1 MYLQKEKLQQINTIA
16 HEGKVVLVATDADGK
31 IWYTIKQDGFEDSYL
46 NTPAEL
52 RTGWEGW
59 QQLELPNEADDQSVI
74 DRETAE
80 FTDATNTSL
89 FVLRSRYKTQT
100 ETAVAPVQLVSASG
114 HIYIFRQSKT
124 NTLLCDRFVLDGMTN
139 KLNRKLEVRFKRSRQ
154 KHEASKNMKKG
165 ASGLT
170 NIDSLDFRDTN
181 NNFFYEPTT
190 ELCTINNL
198 YKGWFSVVL
207 VPTIENDVYRWHI
220 FAYNNQTKKVELT
233 TLRVS
238 DEGLFDVQDYTVFVE
253 SNDSLIPRSIPGII
267 KRTLDLGTLTVVNGL
282 SATKYDVQREQQTD
296 DGMQLLRDSTK
307 VMLAIPTNTG
317 NVAAFSFSI
326 AGDGTLSQIAPSAT
340 EKIWR
345 NTARQVLLPLNTLD
359 NVKIIGTTTPP
370 PQGQITRLEQGEE
383 DAVNIVS
390 STLTNLDATKINQVK
405 ISGTQNY
412 NSFLQGITKI
422 DNNTFEVT
430 PPSPALGS
438 WEVIPEEQTG
448 LVFNGAVTGC
458 EITSTGKL
466 RITALNHGL
475 NTGEAVQVVD
485 TRDYNGTYTVKKI
498 DDKTFSLEDIKWQTG
513 TAVNL
518 KMESQKRRGLV
529 FDGVDDKVQLP
540 AESMPIGNEITVSFW
555 AKGGNSLPKQN
566 SIIYANGA
574 NNERVLNIH
583 FPWSD
588 GVIYFDC
595 GADASGFDRI
605 NKAAQPTDYKGQWA
619 HWAFTKN
626 AKTGEMKVYRNGTLW
641 HSGTGCK
648 RPLPKTVSL
657 DLGGGYDGTVS
668 ELCIWKFARTEAQ
681 IRDTMYLQLTGK
693 EVGLMGYWR
702 LGAVAE
708 EGKERQVLDFSV
720 NNNDGIVY
728 GGAYVS
734 AVSLSRNIPGT
745 TTPAIKYENEELF
758 AVSEGATYTEEFEFK
773 VTPAV
778 NPNNVD
784 GLNGK
789 IFAITYKGKTNRSA
803 VDWVNITP
811 NATEFTDIGNGWY
824 QAKCRFVIPDGVSL
838 VRSFGIGNLKG
849 TWTTLDIR
857 KQTIQLISD
866 VITEARYADT
876 VNLATLADQQANLP
890 TQLQQL
896 DQKDQQEGILLR
908 EKQDIQSKIAL
919 LEANERLSTTEKQN
933 VITAKQN
940 EITQQQTLVQQL
952 QQQEQNLKSIYNSE
966 LNNPLNYYCYILG
979 KGFETT
985 HRLCTAGGLAEG
997 VNVCCMPNW
1006 HGNTK
1011 SNAGLFKFSSL
1022 GNGYYQI
1029 INKEYESTHR
1039 VCVVLPLN
1047 EGMNVGCFPN
1057 WHGNT
1062 NDGSGKFKISALGN
1076 GYYYIIPQAFETSH
1090 RLCVVLPYNEG
1101 MNVGCF
1107 PNWHGNTVGGFQLVR
1122 TNEQTTQNI
1131 SNAQKNYDPVLQ
1143 QLLAAQAKLAQLQE
1157 ELRLLQAS
1165 TVDTSEK
1172 TKLQNRLTQL
1182 ISELTQIQTDLNTL
1196 NNAILSLATTL
1207 KTAQTMPQIAK
1218 DAKDLVTQG
1227 ALLSFV
1233 RPVSGLN
1240 VIETC
1245 EGNVQLSYFDKQGR
1259 MRRTNYDVTAD
1270 SSNTA
1275 FEQWIPDGQPACL
1288 KMTNSNSMVKLNQ
1301 PVYLSSDWS
1310 IEAWFCYPL
1319 AKTAQWNTLIRGQNA
1334 DQHIVVSR
1342 DKKLGIYLT
1351 NDPLKQYFYDSGF
1364 SLETLSVGW
1373 HHLTA
1378 VGDGET
1384 TRFYIDGK
1392 EVGDTKAKALADAQA
1407 NLNLKP
1413 TDAAVKQKL
1422 EDIKQATLK
1431 PIGDVYAIGNNHLC
1445 ANQPPDYGVVKFD
1458 GVNDYIKTTAKF
1470 PTANEITIEY
1480 WFKGTSLQSAVR
1492 QQEGGNYIV
1501 AGWSGL
1507 HIISA
1512 DGGTGA
1518 GIKVGDTATNGS
1530 WHHIAMTWKANTVNG
1545 FVSYLDGVLV
1555 AQRTSANVTLP
1566 TFSTSAPVF
1575 LASIGGTGE
1584 FTNGQ
1589 LAEVRIWN
1597 KARTQ
1602 AEIQAD
1608 MSKRLT
1614 GKEPNLVAYY
1624 PLNKVE
1630 SGKVL
1635 DLVTN
1640 NYGTVFEATNITDQT
1655 LSLTPVMQGEQ
1666 FGKVAEVR
1674 IWGVALSDEEIE
1686 VNSKTL
1692 ISGTESNLLAYYPLN
1707 EATGTDIRDNSGNGK
1722 NGTITNALWWGCALP
1737 IGRLTNTKAT
1747 NMVMKFDGVNDHI
1760 TLPTININYSQGFTA
1775 EVWVRYNS
1783 LKNWSRIFD
1792 FGNGAGADNI
1802 LLANKGTTNTLGFH
1816 VYRGT
1821 GSLGMEVANF
1831 LELGK
1836 WIHIAVTLD
1845 ASGNGKIYKNGQLI
1859 QSGNSQ
1865 LPNNLNRT
1873 INYIGRSNWASDG
1886 YFDGQMAEFRL
1897 WNRARTQQEIFADM
1911 NNTLT
1916 GKESGLA
1923 IYLPLDGM
1931 MTNKVLDLVG
1941 MNHGTVTEATMVE
1954 DSNVPWLVIPSSVVS
1969 AEYSTI
1975 TIEPTTGQK
1984 TAMMRRFF
1992 ASPTLNGVNLLSEK
2006 PLETLELKWIGNAQF
2021 APTLLGY
2028 IEGAPPL
2035 PSENMTLA
2043 DDYNGA
2049 TSVELT
2055 MSEDVEFNWTRSQDS
2070 GLGATVDTFV
2080 GGGGAMSIL
2089 TAPLGVG
2096 TSIETS
2102 AKVGFKGNLDLTY
2115 QFQNESSITS
2125 SSSLSMTD
2133 KLELRGTFEGDPK
2146 FPHLGSRFIPKN
2158 IGYALVISSMAD
2170 VFVTRLARSHKMVG
2184 YQVQPVDGI
2193 PPDVNTIT
2201 FLMNPAYTMNGS
2213 LDGMTGSS
2221 ATSDR
2226 FFKHVPEMRSQY
2238 GSLYPASYYRLQEAY
2253 DLKRQIEA
2261 EDKRRES
2268 YFSNFNVRMIDE
2280 ASLNRNIDSGDTP
2293 NTIGV
2298 VREEDKPTT
2307 DMTADEQAASQ
2318 DQKVEQFQA
2327 ETKESSQKTSAA
2339 AKAKKA
2345 EITSKIK
2352 DQEKQVH
2359 ATESFAGWQKK
2370 MENIQI
2376 KAGKRNIVNTYVW
2389 DADGG
2394 LRTEAQSFANTVEHT
2409 IGGSFSMS
2417 AGLGVQAE
2425 FSMGADIELTA
2436 QATVNMT
2443 QTMSKTETRSKG
2455 FELNIDL
2462 SGVENKGVTDY
2473 KDHPILPGEKV
2484 DRYRFMSFY
2493 LESSTQHFQD
2503 FFNYVV
2509 DPEWLASNDEEA
2521 RALRQAQAGKPNK
2534 TWRVLH
2540 RVTYVERP
2548 ALMGFG
2554 RDVRQLNVRD
2564 ENVGIGKV
2572 IVDVASLQQKVD
2584 QILEWINSQK
2594 A

>member
-529 FDGVDDKVQLP
+529 FDGVNDYVTVVDNPNLQITTYTVEVWIKP
-540 AESMPIGNEITVSFW
+540 DNPIAEWQGIIGKPGRNFNIW
-555 AKGGNSLPKQN
+555 LNSNGFIHHRFHTP
-566 SIIYANGA
+566 STYSAGAPDTPNGA
-574 NNERVLNIH
+574 ITWNQWHHVAITN
-583 FPWSD
+583 D
-588 GVIYFDC
+588 GTTAKTYINGKLITQGPTGGSLVVDKTPLYIGCLDGPGYTCFK
-595 GADASGFDRI
+595 GQIADAR
-605 NKAAQPTDYKGQWA
+605 
-619 HWAFTKN
+619 
-626 AKTGEMKVYRNGTLW
+626 
-641 HSGTGCK
+641 
-648 RPLPKTVSL
+648 
-657 DLGGGYDGTVS
+657 
-668 ELCIWKFARTEAQ
+668 IWKVVRTEAQ

-702 LGAVAE
+702 LGAVVE
-708 EGKERQVLDFSV
+708 EGKDRQVLDFSV

-758 AVSEGATYTEEFEFK
+758 AVSEGATYTEQFEFK
-773 VTPAV
+773 VTPTL

-784 GLNGK
+784 GVNGK
-789 IFAITYKGKTNRSA
+789 IFAITYKGKNNRSSL
-803 VDWVNITP
+803 DWINITP
-811 NATEFTDIGNGWY
+811 NATEFTDIGGGWY
-824 QAKCRFVIPDGVSL
+824 QAKCRFIIPDGVSL

-866 VITEARYADT
+866 VITEARYTDT
-876 VNLATLADQQANLP
+876 VSLTTLADNQSSLEGKVTLLEVKEQQEGSLLVEKRDLESKIATIIAQEQISATQLPTLISAKQTEIANQQSLINSLQSQLTQCQTNYQTQVNNLFNYWCKFVSP
-890 TQLQQL
+890 WSEQSTTYWDYQTEKLLGTTNISGKSIDLKFESADSGYYRIIGAANNRTAKVPLRDQPLIWDLNADPSSPSYHWKVEKNASGYWIIRSRIGDNLWEMYGTADRYVGVHELTGELYQQWKIVSLGRSSNKNIENAQIALDNKTLELQRAQEKLTQLQNELKLLQTPTTDL
-896 DQKDQQEGILLR
+896 TAQKTALQTRLQQV
-908 EKQDIQSKIAL
+908 IAL
-919 LEANERLSTTEKQN
+919 
-933 VITAKQN
+933 VTA
-940 EITQQQTLVQQL
+940 
-952 QQQEQNLKSIYNSE
+952 
-966 LNNPLNYYCYILG
+966 
-979 KGFETT
+979 
-985 HRLCTAGGLAEG
+985 
-997 VNVCCMPNW
+997 
-1006 HGNTK
+1006 
-1011 SNAGLFKFSSL
+1011 
-1022 GNGYYQI
+1022 
-1029 INKEYESTHR
+1029 
-1039 VCVVLPLN
+1039 
-1047 EGMNVGCFPN
+1047 
-1057 WHGNT
+1057 
-1062 NDGSGKFKISALGN
+1062 
-1076 GYYYIIPQAFETSH
+1076 
-1090 RLCVVLPYNEG
+1090 
-1101 MNVGCF
+1101 
-1107 PNWHGNTVGGFQLVR
+1107 
-1122 TNEQTTQNI
+1122 
-1131 SNAQKNYDPVLQ
+1131 
-1143 QLLAAQAKLAQLQE
+1143 
-1157 ELRLLQAS
+1157 
-1165 TVDTSEK
+1165 
-1172 TKLQNRLTQL
+1172 
-1182 ISELTQIQTDLNTL
+1182 IQTEINTL
-1196 NNAILSLATTL
+1196 NNDFLNGVRAVQQTP
-1207 KTAQTMPQIAK
+1207 QTMPQIAK
-1218 DAKDLVTQG
+1218 DAKGLVTQG
-1227 ALLSFV
+1227 ALLGFV
-1233 RPVSGLN
+1233 RPASGLSAL
-1240 VIETC
+1240 ETC

-1259 MRRTNYDVTAD
+1259 MRRTNYDATAD
-1270 SSNTA
+1270 SLNTA
-1275 FEQWIPDGQPACL
+1275 FEQWVPNALRPSLNFSND
-1288 KMTNSNSMVKLNQ
+1288 NSVVKLNQ
-1301 PVYLSSDWS
+1301 PLSLTGDWS

-1319 AKTAQWNTLIRGQNA
+1319 PQTAKWNTLIRGQNA
-1334 DQHIVVSR
+1334 DQHIVVSK

-1351 NDPLKQYFYDSGF
+1351 NDPLKQYFYDCGF
-1364 SLETLSVGW
+1364 SMGALSTGW
-1373 HHLTA
+1373 HHLTV
-1378 VGDGET
+1378 VGEGNT

-1392 EVGDTKAKALADAQA
+1392 EVGDTKAKALVDAQV
-1407 NLNLKP
+1407 NLSVDPNNA
-1413 TDAAVKQKL
+1413 TFKQKL

-1431 PIGDVYAIGNNHLC
+1431 PIGDVYAIGNNHL
-1445 ANQPPDYGVVKFD
+1445 AASQAPDYGVMKFD
-1458 GVNDYIKTTAKF
+1458 GVNDYINGATGILGDSYTKEAWIKWESGSPHNNIISGYGSHAFYLPNGLLSAGHNGNWSYIQDTTAL
-1470 PTANEITIEY
+1470 PVN
-1480 WFKGTSLQSAVR
+1480 
-1492 QQEGGNYIV
+1492 
-1501 AGWSGL
+1501 
-1507 HIISA
+1507 
-1512 DGGTGA
+1512 
-1518 GIKVGDTATNGS
+1518 
-1530 WHHIAMTWKANTVNG
+1530 TWIHV
-1545 FVSYLDGVLV
+1545 VL
-1555 AQRTSANVTLP
+1555 TYDS
-1566 TFSTSAPVF
+1566 STQTMK
-1575 LASIGGTGE
+1575 LYK
-1584 FTNGQ
+1584 NGQ
-1589 LAEVRIWN
+1589 LIKSATSVPLVNTTDRNILIGAFATPPSSFFKGSIADVRIW
-1597 KARTQ
+1597 KVARTQ
-1602 AEIQAD
+1602 AEIQAN
-1608 MSKRLT
+1608 MSKRLS
-1614 GKEPNLVAYY
+1614 GKEANLVAYY
-1624 PLNKVE
+1624 PLNKIE

-1635 DLVTN
+1635 DLVAGN
-1640 NYGTVFEATNITDQT
+1640 NGTVFEATNITDQT
-1655 LSLTPVMQGEQ
+1655 LSLTPLPQGEQ
-1666 FGKVAEVR
+1666 SGKLAEVR
-1674 IWGVALSDEEIE
+1674 IWGMALNDEEIE
-1686 VNSKTL
+1686 ANSRTIL
-1692 ISGTESNLLAYYPLN
+1692 SGNESGLLAYYPLN
-1707 EATGTDIRDNSGNGK
+1707 EANGTDIRDNSGNGK
-1722 NGTITNALWWGCALP
+1722 NGTLTNALWWACAAP
-1737 IGRLTNTKAT
+1737 IGELSYLKPSNLVT
-1747 NMVMKFDGVNDHI
+1747 KFDGVSGHI
-1760 TLPTININYSQGFTA
+1760 SLPAMNINYAQGFSL

-1783 LKNWSRIFD
+1783 FKNWSRIID
-1792 FGNGAGADNI
+1792 FGNGASSDNI
-1802 LLANKGTTNTLGFH
+1802 LLANPGTSNTLGFF
-1816 VYRGT
+1816 VNRGT
-1821 GSLGMEVANF
+1821 TQQSIEVAGF

-1836 WIHIAVTLD
+1836 WIHIAITQD
-1845 ASGNGKIYKNGQLI
+1845 PSGNTKIYKNGQLI
-1859 QSGNSQ
+1859 QSGTCH
-1865 LPNNLNRT
+1865 LPNSINRT
-1873 INYIGRSNWASDG
+1873 LNYIGRSNWTGDG
-1886 YFDGQMAEFRL
+1886 FFDGQMAEFRL
-1897 WNRARTQQEIFADM
+1897 WNKARTEAEIKDNLYKRLVGQEP
-1911 NNTLT
+1911 
-1916 GKESGLA
+1916 GLA
-1923 IYLPLDGM
+1923 IYLPLDGIIS
-1931 MTNKVLDLVG
+1931 TNKVVDYVG
-1941 MNHGTVTEATMVE
+1941 ANDGTVTAATVVE
-1954 DSNVPWLVIPSSVVS
+1954 ESNVPWGGIGSAVVS

-1975 TIEPTTGQK
+1975 NIDPMTGQK
-1984 TAMMRRFF
+1984 TAMMRRLF
-1992 ASPTLNGVNLLSEK
+1992 AAPAVNGVNLLSDK

-2028 IEGAPPL
+2028 IEGAPPV
-2035 PSENMTLA
+2035 PSENLTLA

-2055 MSEDVEFNWTRSQDS
+2055 MTEDVEFNWTRSQDS
-2070 GLGATVDTFV
+2070 GLGMAAETFM
-2080 GGGGAMSIL
+2080 GAGEVMSTGI
-2089 TAPLGVG
+2089 GVE
-2096 TSIETS
+2096 IEVS
-2102 AKVGFKGNLDLTY
+2102 NRHGFKGNLDFSY

-2133 KLELRGTFEGDPK
+2133 KLELRGTPEADPK
-2146 FPHLGSRFIPKN
+2146 FPHLGNRFIPKN
-2158 IGYALVISSMAD
+2158 IGYALVVSAMAD
-2170 VFVTRLARSHKMVG
+2170 VFITRLARSKKMVG
-2184 YQVQPVDGI
+2184 YQVLPVDGI

-2268 YFSNFNVRMIDE
+2268 YFSNFDVRSIDE
-2280 ASLNRNIDSGDTP
+2280 ASLNRNIDSGAGP
-2293 NTIGV
+2293 ATIGV
-2298 VREEDKPTT
+2298 KREEDKPTT
-2307 DMTADEQAASQ
+2307 GTTAEQQAAKAEQFKAETAAASQ
-2318 DQKVEQFQA
+2318 GTSVAAQAKQA
-2327 ETKESSQKTSAA
+2327 EIQ
-2339 AKAKKA
+2339 
-2345 EITSKIK
+2345 SKIT

-2359 ATESFAGWQKK
+2359 AMASFAGWQKR
-2370 MENIQI
+2370 MEDIQI
-2376 KAGKRNIVNTYVW
+2376 RAGKRNIVNTYVW

-2409 IGGSFSMS
+2409 IGGSFAMAS
-2417 AGLGVQAE
+2417 ALGAE
-2425 FSMGADIELTA
+2425 NEFQMGFDVELTT
-2436 QATVNMT
+2436 QATVNLT

-2462 SGVENKGVTDY
+2462 SGMENKGVTDY
-2473 KDHPILPGEKV
+2473 KDNPILPGEKV

-2509 DPEWLASNDEEA
+2509 DPEWLRSNDEEA
-2521 RALRQAQAGKPNK
+2521 RALRQTQAGKPNK

-2554 RDVRQLNVRD
+2554 RDVRQFKVRD

-2572 IVDVASLQQKVD
+2572 IVDVANLQKKVD
-2584 QILEWINSQK
+2584 QILEWIS
-2594 A
+2594 AHP

>member
-1 MYLQKEKLQQINTIA
+1 MYLTQEKLQHINTIA
-16 HEGKVVLVATDADGK
+16 HEGKVVIIATDADGK

-46 NTPAEL
+46 NTPPDQ
-52 RTGWEGW
+52 RTGWENW
-59 QQLELPNEADDQSVI
+59 QQLELPNENDDQSVI
-74 DRETAE
+74 DQETAE
-80 FTDATNTSL
+80 LTDAANTSS
-89 FVLRSRYKTQT
+89 FVLRSRYKTFDQ
-100 ETAVAPVQLVSASG
+100 TAVAPVQLISASG

-170 NIDSLDFRDTN
+170 NIDTLDFRDVN
-181 NNFFYEPTT
+181 GNFFYEPST
-190 ELCTINNL
+190 ELSLINNL
-198 YKGWFSVVL
+198 QSGWFSVVL

-220 FAYNNQTKKVELT
+220 FAYNSQTKKVELT
-233 TLRVS
+233 TLLMS
-238 DEGLFDVQDYTVFVE
+238 EEGLFDVQDYTIFEE
-253 SNDSLIPRSIPGII
+253 SNDRLIPRNVPGII
-267 KRTLDLGTLTVVNGL
+267 KRTLELGTITVVNGL
-282 SATKYDVQREQQTD
+282 TATKYDVQREQQTD

-317 NVAAFSFSI
+317 NVAAFSFAI
-326 AGDGTLSQIAPSAT
+326 AGDGTLSQIAPTAT

-359 NVKIIGTTTPP
+359 NVKIIGTTAPP
-370 PQGQITRLEQGEE
+370 PQGQITRLQQGDE

-390 STLTNLDATKINQVK
+390 STVTNLDPTKINQVK
-405 ISGTQNY
+405 ISGTRNY
-412 NSFLQGITKI
+412 NSFQQGITKI
-422 DNNTFEVT
+422 DNNTFELT
-430 PPSPALGS
+430 PPSPVLGN

-448 LVFNGAVTGC
+448 LIFNGAVTGC

-466 RITALNHGL
+466 RITAINHGL
-475 NTGEAVQVVD
+475 NSGESLQVVD

-529 FDGVDDKVQLP
+529 FDGGDDRVQISP
-540 AESMPIGNEITVSFW
+540 ESMPVGNQITVTFW
-555 AKGGNSLPKQN
+555 AKGGNSLPNYN
-566 SIIYANGA
+566 SLIYATGA
-574 NNERVLNIH
+574 NNERILNIH
-583 FPWSD
+583 FPWVN
-588 GVIYFDC
+588 GTVYFDC
-595 GADASGFDRI
+595 GADGSGFDRI
-605 NKAAQPTDYKGQWA
+605 DKAAQPTDYKGQWA

-626 AKTGEMKVYRNGTLW
+626 ATTGEMKVYRNGTLW

-657 DLGGGYDGTVS
+657 VLGGGYDGTVS
-668 ELCIWKFARTEAQ
+668 ELCIWKIARTEAQ

-693 EVGLMGYWR
+693 EVGLVGYWR

-708 EGKERQVLDFSV
+708 DGKDRQVLDFSV

-734 AVSLSRNIPGT
+734 AVSLSRNLPGT

-784 GLNGK
+784 GQNSK

-811 NATEFTDIGNGWY
+811 NATEFTDIGGGWY
-824 QAKCRFVIPDGVSL
+824 QAKCRFIVPDEVSL

-866 VITEARYADT
+866 VITEARYTDT
-876 VNLATLADQQANLP
+876 VSLTTLADNQSSLEGKVTLLEVKEQQEGSLLVEKRDLDSKIAAILAQEQISASQIPQLISAKQTEISNQQSLINSLQSQLNQCQTNYQAEYNNLFNYWCKFTSRWFAPRWGLQPTTYWDYQTEKLLGTNNISGKSIDFKFELADSGYYRIIGAANNRAARVPIRDQYLIWDLNADP
-890 TQLQQL
+890 SVQSYHWKVEKNASGYWKIQSRIGDNYWEMYDNSDLKVGVHELGAADYQQWIIVSLGKPSNNNIENAQIALNNKSIELQRAQEKLTQLQNEL
-896 DQKDQQEGILLR
+896 KIL
-908 EKQDIQSKIAL
+908 QTP
-919 LEANERLSTTEKQN
+919 TT
-933 VITAKQN
+933 
-940 EITQQQTLVQQL
+940 
-952 QQQEQNLKSIYNSE
+952 
-966 LNNPLNYYCYILG
+966 
-979 KGFETT
+979 
-985 HRLCTAGGLAEG
+985 
-997 VNVCCMPNW
+997 
-1006 HGNTK
+1006 
-1011 SNAGLFKFSSL
+1011 
-1022 GNGYYQI
+1022 
-1029 INKEYESTHR
+1029 
-1039 VCVVLPLN
+1039 
-1047 EGMNVGCFPN
+1047 
-1057 WHGNT
+1057 
-1062 NDGSGKFKISALGN
+1062 D
-1076 GYYYIIPQAFETSH
+1076 
-1090 RLCVVLPYNEG
+1090 
-1101 MNVGCF
+1101 
-1107 PNWHGNTVGGFQLVR
+1107 
-1122 TNEQTTQNI
+1122 
-1131 SNAQKNYDPVLQ
+1131 
-1143 QLLAAQAKLAQLQE
+1143 LAAQKTALQT
-1157 ELRLLQAS
+1157 RLQQVIALVTA
-1165 TVDTSEK
+1165 
-1172 TKLQNRLTQL
+1172 
-1182 ISELTQIQTDLNTL
+1182 IQTEINTL
-1196 NNAILSLATTL
+1196 NTDFLNGVRTVQQTP
-1207 KTAQTMPQIAK
+1207 QTMPQIAK
-1218 DAKDLVTQG
+1218 DAKGLVTQG
-1227 ALLSFV
+1227 ALLGFV
-1233 RPVSGLN
+1233 RPASGLSAL
-1240 VIETC
+1240 ETC

-1259 MRRTNYDVTAD
+1259 MRRTNYDATAD
-1270 SSNTA
+1270 SLNTA
-1275 FEQWIPDGQPACL
+1275 FEQWIPNSQRPCL
-1288 KMTNSNSMVKLNQ
+1288 NFSNGNSVVKLNQ
-1301 PVYLSSDWS
+1301 PLSITQDWS

-1319 AKTAQWNTLIRGQNA
+1319 PETAKWNTLIRGQNA

-1351 NDPLKQYFYDSGF
+1351 NDPLKQYFYDCGF
-1364 SLETLSVGW
+1364 SMGALSTGW
-1373 HHLTA
+1373 HHLTV
-1378 VGDGET
+1378 VGEGNT

-1392 EVGDTKAKALADAQA
+1392 KVGDTKAKALVDAQV
-1407 NLNLKP
+1407 NLSVDPNN
-1413 TDAAVKQKL
+1413 TAAKQKL

-1431 PIGDVYAIGNNHLC
+1431 VTSDVYAIGNNHL
-1445 ANQPPDYGVVKFD
+1445 AASQPPDYGVMKFD

-1480 WFKGTSLQSAVR
+1480 WFKGSSLQSAVR
-1492 QQEGGNYIV
+1492 QQEGSNYIV

-1555 AQRTSANVTLP
+1555 AQRTSLNVTLP

-1575 LASIGGTGE
+1575 IGSIAGNGE

-1589 LAEVRIWN
+1589 MAEVRIWN

-1608 MSKRLT
+1608 MRRRLT
-1614 GKEPNLVAYY
+1614 GKEVNLVAYY
-1624 PLNKVE
+1624 PLNKIE
-1630 SGKVL
+1630 GGKVL

-1640 NYGTVFEATNITDQT
+1640 NYGTVFEATNVTDQT
-1655 LSLTPVMQGEQ
+1655 LSLTSLSQGEQ
-1666 FGKVAEVR
+1666 SGKLAEVR
-1674 IWGVALSDEEIE
+1674 IWGMVLSDEEIE
-1686 VNSKTL
+1686 ANSRTL
-1692 ISGTESNLLAYYPLN
+1692 ISGSESGLLAYYPLN
-1707 EATGTDIRDNSGNGK
+1707 EATGTEIRDNSGNGK
-1722 NGTITNALWWGCALP
+1722 NGTLTNPIWWACAAP
-1737 IGRLTNTKAT
+1737 IGELSYLKPSNLVT
-1747 NMVMKFDGVNDHI
+1747 KFDGVSGHI
-1760 TLPTININYSQGFTA
+1760 SLPTMNINYSQGLTI

-1783 LKNWSRIFD
+1783 FKNWSRIVD
-1792 FGNGAGADNI
+1792 FGNGAPSDNI
-1802 LLANKGTTNTLGFH
+1802 LLLNPGMSNTLMFQIH
-1816 VYRGT
+1816 RGT
-1821 GSLGMEVANF
+1821 AAQNIQVDGF

-1836 WIHIAVTLD
+1836 WTHIAVTQD
-1845 ASGNGKIYKNGQLI
+1845 PSGGTKIYKNGQLI
-1859 QSGNSQ
+1859 QSGTCQ
-1865 LPNNLNRT
+1865 LPNSVNRT
-1873 INYIGRSNWASDG
+1873 MNYIGRSNWAGDA

-1897 WNRARTQQEIFADM
+1897 WNRSRTEAEIKADLNKRLVGQEP
-1911 NNTLT
+1911 
-1916 GKESGLA
+1916 GLA
-1923 IYLPLDGM
+1923 IYLPLDGIV
-1931 MTNKVLDLVG
+1931 TGKVVDYVG
-1941 MNHGTVTEATMVE
+1941 ANDGTVTQATIVE
-1954 DSNVPWLVIPSSVVS
+1954 ESNAPWGGIGSAVVS

-1975 TIEPTTGQK
+1975 DIDSMTGQK
-1984 TAMMRRFF
+1984 TAMMRRLF
-1992 ASPTLNGVNLLSEK
+1992 AAPTLNGVNLLSDK

-2028 IEGAPPL
+2028 IEGAPPV
-2035 PSENMTLA
+2035 PSENLTLA

-2055 MSEDVEFNWTRSQDS
+2055 MTEDVEFNWTRSQDS
-2070 GLGATVDTFV
+2070 GLGMAAETFM
-2080 GGGGAMSIL
+2080 GAGEVMSTGI
-2089 TAPLGVG
+2089 GVE
-2096 TSIETS
+2096 IEVS
-2102 AKVGFKGNLDLTY
+2102 NRHGFKGNLDFSY

-2133 KLELRGTFEGDPK
+2133 KLELRGTPEADPK
-2146 FPHLGSRFIPKN
+2146 FPHLGNRFIPKN
-2158 IGYALVISSMAD
+2158 IGYALVVSAMAD
-2170 VFVTRLARSHKMVG
+2170 VFITRLARSKKMVG
-2184 YQVQPVDGI
+2184 YQVLPVDGI

-2221 ATSDR
+2221 ATSNR

-2268 YFSNFNVRMIDE
+2268 YFSNFDVRSIDE
-2280 ASLNRNIDSGDTP
+2280 ASLSRNIDSGAGP
-2293 NTIGV
+2293 ATIGV
-2298 VREEDKPTT
+2298 KREEDKPTT
-2307 DMTADEQAASQ
+2307 GTTAEEQTAKAEQFKAETAAASQ
-2318 DQKVEQFQA
+2318 ETSSAAQAKQA
-2327 ETKESSQKTSAA
+2327 EIQ
-2339 AKAKKA
+2339 
-2345 EITSKIK
+2345 SKIT

-2359 ATESFAGWQKK
+2359 AMASFEGWQKR
-2370 MENIQI
+2370 MELIQI
-2376 KAGKRNIVNTYVW
+2376 RAGKRNIVNTYVW

-2409 IGGSFSMS
+2409 IGGSFAMNS
-2417 AGLGVQAE
+2417 ALGAE
-2425 FSMGADIELTA
+2425 NEFQMGFDVELTT
-2436 QATVNMT
+2436 QATVNLT

-2462 SGVENKGVTDY
+2462 SGMENKGVTDY
-2473 KDHPILPGEKV
+2473 NDNPIIPGEKV

-2493 LESSTQHFQD
+2493 LEGSTQHFQD

-2509 DPEWLASNDEEA
+2509 DPEWLRSNDEEA
-2521 RALRQAQAGKPNK
+2521 RALRQTQAGKPNK

-2554 RDVRQLNVRD
+2554 RDVRQFKVRD

-2584 QILEWINSQK
+2584 QILEWISSQPK
-2594 A
+2594 